1 MLKHLLKFEFKS
13 TARIMLPIYIT
24 LLSISIIERLMS
36 LLPNDNDIFEFAF
49 ALSTILYIFILCAA
63 MAAVYIVII
72 QRFYKSL
79 LKDEAYLTFTLPVKT
94 SKLLF
99 SKIIT
104 SAVWLISTLIV
115 VLVSYMILLYNQ
127 PITDSIYFNFD
138 YIGNIFSKMNFEQGI
153 ALLNTVLLIILSGI
167 NQLFNIFT
175 AISIASLFRKH
186 RILLSVAFY
195 IAIEFVMELIS
206 FIITSVTLLDK
217 SIDDIVT
224 TVEMADNNIFTM
236 LTAISKNI
244 FIYDAIF
251 LVIICVV
258 GFFVMRYIFSK
269 HVNID

>member
-13 TARIMLPIYIT
+13 TARIMLPIYIV

-36 LLPNDNDIFEFAF
+36 LLPNDNDIFEFAL

-79 LKDEAYLTFTLPVKT
+79 LKDEAYLTLTLPVKT
-94 SKLLF
+94 SKLLL

-104 SAVWLISTLIV
+104 SAVWLFSTLV
-115 VLVSYMILLYNQ
+115 VVFVSYVILLYNQ
-127 PITDSIYFNFD
+127 PITDGVYFNFD
-138 YIGNIFSKMNFEQGI
+138 FISSVFSKMNFEQGI
-153 ALLNTVLLIILSGI
+153 ALLNTVLLIIFSVMY
-167 NQLFNIFT
+167 QLFSIFT

-206 FIITSVTLLDK
+206 FIITSIAFFGTRL
-217 SIDDIVT
+217 DDISY
-224 TVEMADNNIFTM
+224 TVEVVDVNFFTM
-236 LTAISKNI
+236 LTDISRNI
-244 FIYDAIF
+244 FVYDAIF
-251 LVIICVV
+251 TVIICVV
-258 GFFVMRYIFSK
+258 EFFVMRYIFSK